1 MPTPAEII
9 HKFIQLR
16 DTLESKTKDFE
27 ESVKPYKDGM
37 NLLENMMQEILNKD
51 GADNIKTEFGT
62 AYRTTIMS
70 VKMADRAAF
79 IDYVSNTEDD
89 PFAYFT
95 NAVSKEKIKDYI
107 DHHGTPPAGIDVT
120 TIQKTNFRRA

>member
-1 MPTPAEII
+1 MTPAAII
-9 HKFIQLR
+9 KKYIELR
-16 DTLESKTKDFE
+16 DWIEADTKAVDE
-27 ESVKPYKDGM
+27 RQKPYRDGM

-62 AYRTTIMS
+62 AYRTTLMS
-70 VKMADRAAF
+70 VRMADRQAF

-95 NAVSKEKIKDYI
+95 NAVSKEKIKEFI
-107 DHHGTPPAGIDVT
+107 DQHGSPPAGIDIT